1 MDPLADPGC
10 HRAVTRRDF
19 LRLAGASA
27 PGLALPALL
36 AGCATD
42 PVTGKS
48 SMVGLTEQQEVEI
61 DRRAAPQQFS
71 SDYGP
76 VQDTALNGYVSGVGS
91 ALWTRSHRPQMPYS
105 VRVVNANYIN
115 AYTFPGGTMAITRGI
130 MLEMS
135 SEDELAGLL
144 GHEIGHVNARHA
156 AERAGRQ
163 QAAGIAVGI
172 AQIGL
177 AVIGLGE
184 VAQVAGQVGQVGAS
198 ALLASYSRDDEREAD
213 SLGFEYMTRA
223 GYNADGMV
231 GLMDALRKEDRDQ
244 PGMIQ
249 TMFSTHPMSNERYA
263 TAVREAQG
271 KYAASRAARIQR
283 ERYAD
288 STARLR
294 ALKPAIEAQQR
305 GETALARKDIP
316 EATRQFEQALKLAP
330 EDYTGL
336 MLMAKLQFAQKR
348 FAEAEGYLDRAAAVN
363 PGEAQA
369 LALGGFTKLMLKKP
383 EAAYQRFD
391 AYDKA
396 LPGNP
401 NAVFFKGFAM
411 EGMQNRNQAAQFY
424 VQYLRVVR
432 QGQQAQYAEQRLRQ
446 WGAIR

>member
-1 MDPLADPGC
+1 MSPPDARIP
-10 HRAVTRRDF
+10 RRGLSRREF
-19 LRLAGASA
+19 LRLAGRAA
-27 PGLALPALL
+27 PALAAPALL
-36 AGCATD
+36 AACATD
-42 PVTGKS
+42 PVTGRS
-48 SMVGLTEQQEVEI
+48 TMVGLTEQQEIEI

-71 SDYGP
+71 ADYGA
-76 VQDTALNGYVSGVGS
+76 VQDGAVNGYVAGVGS
-91 ALWTRSHRPQMPYS
+91 SLWTKSHRPQMPYS
-105 VRVVNANYIN
+105 VRVLNANYVN
-115 AYTFPGGTMAITRGI
+115 AYTFPGGAMGITRGI
-130 MLEMS
+130 MLEMG
-135 SEDELAGLL
+135 SEDELAALL

-163 QAAGIAVGI
+163 QAAGVAVGI

-177 AVIGLGE
+177 AVIGLGD
-184 VAQVAGQVGQVGAS
+184 VAQVAGQLGQVGAS

-213 SLGFEYMTRA
+213 SLGLEYMTRA

-231 GLMDALRKEDRDQ
+231 GLMDALRREEREQ
-244 PGMIQ
+244 PSMIQ

-271 KYAASRAARIQR
+271 KYAASRAARMQR

-305 GETALARKDIP
+305 GEAALAKKDLAG
-316 EATRQFEQALKLAP
+316 ATQHFEQALRLAP

-336 MLMAKLQFAQKR
+336 VLMAKLQLAQKR
-348 FAEAEGYLDRAAAVN
+348 FAEAEPFVDRAIAVY
-363 PGEAQA
+363 PQEPQGQ
-369 LALGGFTKLMLKKP
+369 LLGGFVKLVQKQP
-383 EAAYQRFD
+383 ELAYQRFD

-401 NAVFFKGFAM
+401 NTLFFKGVAM
-411 EGMQNRNQAAQFY
+411 ESMQNRNQAAQLY

-432 QGQQAQYAEQRLRQ
+432 QGRQAQYAEQRLRQ
-446 WGAIR
+446 WGVIR